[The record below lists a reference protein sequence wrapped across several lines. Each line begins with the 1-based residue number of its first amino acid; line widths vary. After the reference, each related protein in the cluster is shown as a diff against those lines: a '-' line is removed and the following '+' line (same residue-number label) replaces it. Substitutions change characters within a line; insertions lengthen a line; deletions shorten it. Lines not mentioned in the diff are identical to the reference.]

1 MYVMYVCALIY
12 LGFAKIDSLRTILR
26 NVFLAKSGYVI
37 FGDYVTLYRYLNNT
51 GILILLGTEILR

>member
-51 GILILLGTEILR
+51 GMLILL